1 MTGVCILAKKVDP
14 KNGAVLRRV
23 SNDTITGMYVTG
35 FPANGVFG
43 YGTNRLTVTGVIGRQ
58 RR

>member
-1 MTGVCILAKKVDP
+1 MTGVCILAKKVNP
-14 KNGAVLRRV
+14 KNGAVLKRV
-23 SNDTITGMYVTG
+23 RNDTITGMYVTG

-43 YGTNRLTVTGVIGRQ
+43 YGTNGLTVTGRVGRQ